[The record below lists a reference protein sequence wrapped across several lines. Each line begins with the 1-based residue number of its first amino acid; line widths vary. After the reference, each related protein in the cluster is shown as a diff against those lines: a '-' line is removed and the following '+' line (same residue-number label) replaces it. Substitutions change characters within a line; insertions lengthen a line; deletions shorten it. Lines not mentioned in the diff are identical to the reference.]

1 MESSVKPKNVM
12 FMVGSMGGG
21 GAERQILEII
31 KRLDR
36 ARFRPVLYLSHRKG
50 ELLDEVPADVP
61 IHSFWDDFA
70 GTLRSKIHYLLGTTD
85 RARWQNLARTLRRE
99 QIDLLYDRC
108 YLATLETAPA
118 TKAAR
123 VPRVSVCVYDP
134 LDDVTRS
141 AGSSLAAAMHTATN
155 AYLTADRV
163 ISISNGIRQ
172 QLIDDLGVP
181 GDLIEVHYNLLDF
194 DKAQHRAIEYDPG
207 LEPGRFHLLTVARLA
222 EEKGHK
228 YLLEALDVLVN
239 QRGHREL
246 LWHVV
251 GVGPLEED
259 LKAEVSRR
267 GLGAHV
273 HFAGFQRNPYPFYR
287 HSHLFCLPSLH
298 EGFASVL
305 MEALAV
311 NLPVLSADCPS
322 GPNEVLDHGRCGRLV
337 PPADSAALVEAIEDC
352 LTNREA
358 WRDRTTAGR
367 LWVNQA
373 FSMEAGVARLEDLFD
388 SVIER
393 RQGVAH
399 RTG

>member
-99 QIDLLYDRC
+99 QIDLLYDRS
-108 YLATLETAPA
+108 YLATLEAAPA
-118 TKAAR
+118 SKVAG

-134 LDDVTRS
+134 LADVTHS
-141 AGSSLAAAMHTATN
+141 AGSSLARALKNAAN
-155 AYLTADRV
+155 SYSTADRV
-163 ISISNGIRQ
+163 ISISKGVRQ
-172 QLIDDLGVP
+172 QLIDDLDVP

-194 DKAQHRAIEYDPG
+194 DDAQRRSVEYDPG

-228 YLLEALDVLVN
+228 YLMAALDHLVH
-239 QRGHREL
+239 QQGHREL
-246 LWHVV
+246 LWHLI
-251 GVGPLEED
+251 GVGPLESELRAD
-259 LKAEVSRR
+259 AERR
-267 GLGAHV
+267 GLTNHI
-273 HFAGFQRNPYPFYR
+273 HFAGFRRNPYPFYR
-287 HSHLFCLPSLH
+287 HADLFCLPSLH

-311 NLPVLSADCPS
+311 NLPVLSTDCPS
-322 GPNEVLDHGRCGRLV
+322 GPSEVLDGGRCGRLV
-337 PPADSAALVEAIEDC
+337 PPADSTALAYEIEDC
-352 LTNREA
+352 LIHRET
-358 WRDRTTAGR
+358 WRELTAAGR
-367 LWVNQA
+367 QWVNET
-373 FSMEAGVARLEDLFD
+373 FSINAGIARLQDLFD
-388 SVIER
+388 DVIE
-393 RQGVAH
+393 Q
-399 RTG
+399 RTMQ

>member
-1 MESSVKPKNVM
+1 M
-12 FMVGSMGGG
+12 
-21 GAERQILEII
+21 
-31 KRLDR
+31 
-36 ARFRPVLYLSHRKG
+36 
-50 ELLDEVPADVP
+50 
-61 IHSFWDDFA
+61 
-70 GTLRSKIHYLLGTTD
+70 
-85 RARWQNLARTLRRE
+85 
-99 QIDLLYDRC
+99 
-108 YLATLETAPA
+108 
-118 TKAAR
+118 
-123 VPRVSVCVYDP
+123 
-134 LDDVTRS
+134 
-141 AGSSLAAAMHTATN
+141 
-155 AYLTADRV
+155 
-163 ISISNGIRQ
+163 
-172 QLIDDLGVP
+172 
-181 GDLIEVHYNLLDF
+181 
-194 DKAQHRAIEYDPG
+194 
-207 LEPGRFHLLTVARLA
+207 A

-367 LWVNQA
+367 LWVNQT